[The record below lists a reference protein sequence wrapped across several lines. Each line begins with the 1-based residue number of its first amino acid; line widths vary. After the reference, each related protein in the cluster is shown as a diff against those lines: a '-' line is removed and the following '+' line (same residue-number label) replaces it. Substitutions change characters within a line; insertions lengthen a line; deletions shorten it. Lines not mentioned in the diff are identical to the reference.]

1 MTSFVN
7 EPVFNL
13 HSVKGDLLGG
23 LTAGIVTLPLAL
35 AFGLQSGL
43 GAVSG
48 LYCAIFLGAVAIV
61 FGGTHTLIS
70 TPTGPMTVV
79 AALTIAQAIAM
90 AGSLELALGTIF
102 TIFLLAGA
110 VQIVFGLLKFGGNVK
125 YIPYPVLSGFMT
137 GIGIILILFQLY
149 PLVGL
154 SSPSNIIEGIT
165 GWLQAFH
172 SMNVQAFAL
181 GTLTLFILYL
191 TPKLTRTIPA
201 TLLALL
207 VGTLVCIFADLSVPL
222 IGSVAQGL
230 PSLQLETL
238 LNLDVSQPWFIL
250 SAALTLGALG
260 CIDTLL
266 TAVIVDKITETKH
279 RSDRELI
286 GQGLGNIASGLFGG
300 LPGAGTTMSS
310 IVNVKAGGRTR
321 LAGVISSLFLL
332 AVLLGLGQYVQ
343 YVPIPVLAAI
353 LITVGLD
360 IIDYQGLK
368 EIMKV
373 DRAEGAILLIVLVM
387 TVFVDLIT
395 AVGTGMTLSVFIFMK
410 KMGTI
415 GEEKIALFPL
425 RSLKVRKPCDLKEEF
440 ILPQDSL
447 DHVYIKTF
455 SGPIFFGFSQYL
467 IDDLKQLPGAK
478 TLVFEMNRVP
488 YLDQSAAHALELV
501 FEFMHKRDIQV
512 LLANLNSQPMQMLR
526 AVDLV
531 PRLIPEDHIFED
543 IFNCVQ
549 WLEEDFVNQPS
560 SQQSQA
566 HFHVSA
572 QEPEQPYESIKNVIN

>member
-1 MTSFVN
+1 MTPPAHEST
-7 EPVFNL
+7 FNFKYM
-13 HSVKGDLLGG
+13 KGDILGG
-23 LTAGIVTLPLAL
+23 LTAGVVTLPLAL

-48 LYCAIFLGAVAIV
+48 LYCAILLGAFAIL
-61 FGGTHTLIS
+61 FGGTRTLIS

-79 AALTIAQAIAM
+79 AALTIAQAISI
-90 AGSLELALGTIF
+90 AGSLELALGTILG
-102 TIFLLAGA
+102 IFLLAGA
-110 VQIVFGLLKFGGNVK
+110 VQISFGLLKFGGNVK

-137 GIGIILILFQLY
+137 GIGIILILFQVY

-154 SSPSNIIEGIT
+154 SAPSNIIEGIT
-165 GWLQAFH
+165 GWLKALH
-172 SMNVQAFAL
+172 EINLQAFAL
-181 GTLTLFILYL
+181 GALTLLILYAA
-191 TPKLTRTIPA
+191 PKITTSIPA

-207 VGTLVCIFADLSVPL
+207 VGTLVSVTAGLSVPL
-222 IGSVAQGL
+222 IGEVAQGL
-230 PSLQLETL
+230 PSFQLNTL
-238 LNLDVSQPWFIL
+238 WNLDLSQPWFIL

-279 RSDRELI
+279 HSDRELI
-286 GQGLGNIASGLFGG
+286 GQGLGNMASGLFGG

-332 AVLLGLGQYVQ
+332 AVLLGLGKYVQ

-360 IIDYQGLK
+360 IIDYKGLK
-368 EIMKV
+368 EVMKV
-373 DRAEGAILLIVLVM
+373 DRAEGATLLIVLVM

-395 AVGTGMTLSVFIFMK
+395 AVGIGMTLSVFIFMK
-410 KMGTI
+410 KMGSI

-425 RSLKVRKPCDLKEEF
+425 RSLKVRKPCDLREEF
-440 ILPQDSL
+440 ILPQDTL

-455 SGPIFFGFSQYL
+455 SGPVFFGFSQYL
-467 IDDLKQLPGAK
+467 IENLKQVPDVK
-478 TLVFEMNRVP
+478 TLIFEMNRVP

-501 FEFMHKRDIQV
+501 FEFMHKRGIQV
-512 LLANLNSQPMQMLR
+512 LLANLNEQPLTMLR

-531 PRLIPEDHIFED
+531 PRLIPEHHIFED
-543 IFNCVQ
+543 IFDCVQ
-549 WLEEDFVNQPS
+549 WLEEEFVNQPS
-560 SQQSQA
+560 TRDSHSIASHSSITQD
-566 HFHVSA
+566 
-572 QEPEQPYESIKNVIN
+572 EPYEPIKNVIN

>member
-1 MTSFVN
+1 MTNPDHEST
-7 EPVFNL
+7 FNFT
-13 HSVKGDLLGG
+13 HVKGDVLGG

-48 LYCAIFLGAVAIV
+48 LYCAILLGAVAILL
-61 FGGTHTLIS
+61 GGTHTLIS

-90 AGSLELALGTIF
+90 AGSLELALGTILG
-102 TIFLLAGA
+102 IFLLAGT
-110 VQIVFGLLKFGGNVK
+110 VQMAFGLLKFGGNVK

-137 GIGIILILFQLY
+137 GIGIILILFQIY

-154 SSPSNIIEGIT
+154 SAPSNIIEGIT
-165 GWLQAFH
+165 GWIQALQN
-172 SMNVQAFAL
+172 MNLQAFAL
-181 GTLTLFILYL
+181 GALTLVVLFAA
-191 TPKLTRTIPA
+191 PKLTTTIPA

-207 VGTLVCIFADLSVPL
+207 VGTLVSITAGLSVPL
-222 IGSVAQGL
+222 IGEVAQGL
-230 PSLQLETL
+230 PSLQLDALWHLE
-238 LNLDVSQPWFIL
+238 VSQPWFIL
-250 SAALTLGALG
+250 SAALTLGSLG

-279 RSDRELI
+279 HSDRELI
-286 GQGLGNIASGLFGG
+286 GQGLGNMASALFGG

-332 AVLLGLGQYVQ
+332 AVLLGLGKYVQ

-368 EIMKV
+368 EVMKV

-395 AVGTGMTLSVFIFMK
+395 AVGIGMTLSVFIFMK
-410 KMGTI
+410 KMGVI

-440 ILPQDSL
+440 LLPQDSL
-447 DHVYIKTF
+447 DHIYIKTF
-455 SGPIFFGFSQYL
+455 SGPVFFGFSQSL
-467 IDDLKQLPGAK
+467 IDNLKQLPDVK

-501 FEFMHKRDIQV
+501 FEYMHKRGIQV
-512 LLANLNSQPMQMLR
+512 LLANVNSQPLTMLR

-531 PRLIPEDHIFED
+531 PRLIPEHHLFED
-543 IFNCVQ
+543 IFDCVR
-549 WLEEDFVNQPS
+549 WLEEEFVNQPS
-560 SQQSQA
+560 PDI
-566 HFHVSA
+566 HKPLLTRH
-572 QEPEQPYESIKNVIN
+572 IKNQIVPTN

>member
-1 MTSFVN
+1 MTHHAPESTSLFSN
-7 EPVFNL
+7 M
-13 HSVKGDLLGG
+13 KGDLLGG

-48 LYCAIFLGAVAIV
+48 LYCAILLGAVAIM

-79 AALTIAQAIAM
+79 AALTIAQAIAV
-90 AGSLELALGTIF
+90 AGSLELALGTILG
-102 TIFLLAGA
+102 IFLLAGL

-137 GIGIILILFQLY
+137 GIGIILILFQMY

-154 SSPSNIIEGIT
+154 SAPSNIIEGIL
-165 GWLQAFH
+165 GWPQALH
-172 SMNVQAFAL
+172 DMNFQALAL
-181 GTLTLFILYL
+181 GALTLLILY
-191 TPKLTRTIPA
+191 TAPKLTTTIPP

-207 VGTLVCIFADLSVPL
+207 VGTVASVTAGLSVPL
-222 IGSVAQGL
+222 IGEVAQGL
-230 PSLQLETL
+230 PSLQIATL
-238 LNLDVSQPWFIL
+238 WQIDVSQAWFMIT
-250 SAALTLGALG
+250 AALTLGALG

-279 RSDRELI
+279 HSDRELM
-286 GQGLGNIASGLFGG
+286 GQGLGNMTAALFGG

-310 IVNVKAGGRTR
+310 LVNVKAGGRTR
-321 LAGVISSLFLL
+321 LGGVISSLFLL
-332 AVLLGLGQYVQ
+332 AVLLGLGKYVQ

-368 EIMKV
+368 EVMKV
-373 DRAEGAILLIVLVM
+373 DRAEGVILLIVLVM

-410 KMGTI
+410 KMGDI
-415 GEEKIALFPL
+415 GEGKIALFPL
-425 RSLKVRKPCDLKEEF
+425 RDLKVRKPCDLREEF

-455 SGPIFFGFSQYL
+455 SGPVFFGFSQYL
-467 IDDLKQLPGAK
+467 IDNLKQVPDVK
-478 TLVFEMNRVP
+478 IIIFEMNRVP
-488 YLDQSAAHALELV
+488 YLDQSAAHTLELV
-501 FEFMHKRDIQV
+501 FEFMRKRGIQV
-512 LLANLNSQPMQMLR
+512 LLANLNSQPLTMLR

-531 PRLIPEDHIFED
+531 PRLIPEHYIFED
-543 IFNCVQ
+543 IFDCVR
-549 WLEEDFVNQPS
+549 WLEEDFVHQGSTRDSRISDPSPSMDTSQPNGPIPNIT
-560 SQQSQA
+560 
-566 HFHVSA
+566 H
-572 QEPEQPYESIKNVIN
+572 

>member
-1 MTSFVN
+1 MTL
-7 EPVFNL
+7 PNL
-13 HSVKGDLLGG
+13 ESTYNFRYVKGDVLGG

-48 LYCAIFLGAVAIV
+48 LYCAIFLGAIAIL
-61 FGGTHTLIS
+61 FGGSRTLIS

-79 AALTIAQAIAM
+79 AALTIAQAITM
-90 AGSLELALGTIF
+90 AGSLESALGTILG
-102 TIFLLAGA
+102 IFLLAGA
-110 VQIVFGLLKFGGNVK
+110 VQITFGLLKFGGNVK

-137 GIGIILILFQLY
+137 GIGIILILFQMY

-154 SSPSNIIEGIT
+154 SSPSNIIDGIT
-165 GWLQAFH
+165 GWPQAFPDI
-172 SMNVQAFAL
+172 NFQAFAL
-181 GTLTLFILYL
+181 GTLTLLVLYV
-191 TPKLTRTIPA
+191 TPKLTTTIPA

-207 VGTLVCIFADLSVPL
+207 VGTVVSVIAGLSVPL
-222 IGSVAQGL
+222 IGEVAQGL
-230 PSLQLETL
+230 PSLQLNAL
-238 LNLDVSQPWFIL
+238 WQLDVSQPWFML

-279 RSDRELI
+279 HSDRELI
-286 GQGLGNIASGLFGG
+286 GQGLGNIVSGLFGG

-321 LAGVISSLFLL
+321 LAGVISSFFLL
-332 AVLLGLGQYVQ
+332 AVLLGLGTYVQ

-360 IIDYQGLK
+360 IIDYKGLK
-368 EIMKV
+368 EVMKV
-373 DRAEGAILLIVLVM
+373 DRAEAAILFIVLVM

-410 KMGTI
+410 KMGAI

-425 RSLKVRKPCDLKEEF
+425 RSLKVRKPCDLREEF

-455 SGPIFFGFSQYL
+455 SGPVFFGFSQYL

-501 FEFMHKRDIQV
+501 FEFMHKRGIQV
-512 LLANLNSQPMQMLR
+512 LLANLNNQPLQMLR

-531 PRLIPEDHIFED
+531 PRLIPENHIFED

-560 SQQSQA
+560 SQHSQSD
-566 HFHVSA
+566 FHVSS
-572 QEPEQPYESIKNVIN
+572 QKPDQPYEPIKNIIH

>member
-1 MTSFVN
+1 M
-7 EPVFNL
+7 VFPDHESTFNFT
-13 HSVKGDLLGG
+13 HVKGDVLGG

-48 LYCAIFLGAVAIV
+48 LYCAILLGVVAIL

-90 AGSLELALGTIF
+90 AGSLELALGTILG
-102 TIFLLAGA
+102 IFLLAGA
-110 VQIVFGLLKFGGNVK
+110 VQMAFGFLKFGGNVK

-137 GIGIILILFQLY
+137 GIGIILILFQIY

-154 SSPSNIIEGIT
+154 SAPSNIIEGIT
-165 GWLQAFH
+165 GWIQAIQN
-172 SMNVQAFAL
+172 MNLQAFAL
-181 GTLTLFILYL
+181 GVLTLVVLFAAPRF
-191 TPKLTRTIPA
+191 TTTIPA

-207 VGTLVCIFADLSVPL
+207 VGTLVSITAGLSVPL
-222 IGSVAQGL
+222 IGEVAQGL
-230 PSLQLETL
+230 PSLQLDALWHLEL
-238 LNLDVSQPWFIL
+238 SQPWFIL
-250 SAALTLGALG
+250 SAALTLGSLG

-279 RSDRELI
+279 HSDRELI
-286 GQGLGNIASGLFGG
+286 GQGLGNMASALFGG

-310 IVNVKAGGRTR
+310 VVNVKAGGRTR

-332 AVLLGLGQYVQ
+332 AVLLGLGKYVQ

-368 EIMKV
+368 EVMKV
-373 DRAEGAILLIVLVM
+373 DRAEGAILIIVLVM

-395 AVGTGMTLSVFIFMK
+395 AVGIGMTLSVFIFMK
-410 KMGTI
+410 KMGVI

-440 ILPQDSL
+440 LLPQDSL
-447 DHVYIKTF
+447 DHIYIKTF
-455 SGPIFFGFSQYL
+455 SGPVFFGFSQSL
-467 IDDLKQLPGAK
+467 IDNLKQLPDVE

-488 YLDQSAAHALELV
+488 YLDQSAAHALEQV
-501 FEFMHKRDIQV
+501 FEYLHKRGIQV
-512 LLANLNSQPMQMLR
+512 LLANIHSQPLTMLR
-526 AVDLV
+526 AVDLL
-531 PRLIPEDHIFED
+531 PRLIPEHHLFED
-543 IFNCVQ
+543 IFDCVR
-549 WLEEDFVNQPS
+549 WLEEEFVKHPSPEHQPLLTR
-560 SQQSQA
+560 
-566 HFHVSA
+566 H
-572 QEPEQPYESIKNVIN
+572 IKNQIVPTN